1 MTRGRTAP
9 QIAADVDTSS
19 GSATLIE
26 LLFDSGA
33 LRLVD
38 AQWPIVADGNTYVA
52 GGGALSIKPHE
63 ETADGPVGADMSLAG
78 LDAGIKA
85 LVFAE
90 PYHGRIARL
99 LTQAFDENDVPVGTP
114 AVDYVG
120 RIRAL
125 SVTENPQ
132 DRTVTVTC
140 ETEHFDAEFEDP
152 ADLRNTDAEQR
163 RRYPTDLGC
172 EHLASLVDRVITRK
186 PKT

>member
-1 MTRGRTAP
+1 MTRGRSAP
-9 QIAADVDTSS
+9 QIAADTASSS
-19 GSATLIE
+19 GSAALVE

-38 AQWPIVADGNTYVA
+38 ASWPLVADGNTYLA
-52 GGGALSIKPHE
+52 GAGALSVKPHE
-63 ETADGPVGADMSLAG
+63 ESADGPTGADMALAG

-90 PYHGRIARL
+90 PYQGRLVRL
-99 LTQAFDENDVPVGTP
+99 MTQAFDENDVAVGTP
-114 AVDYVG
+114 MVDYIG

-125 SVTENPQ
+125 TVVENPQ
-132 DRTVTVTC
+132 DKSVTVNC
-140 ETEHFDAEFEDP
+140 ETEHFDAEFEEP
-152 ADLRNTDAEQR
+152 SELRNTDAEQR

>member
-1 MTRGRTAP
+1 MTRGRTGS
-9 QIAADVDTSS
+9 QIAADTAPAS

-33 LRLVD
+33 VRLVD
-38 AQWPIVADGNTYVA
+38 AQWPIVADGNTYLA
-52 GGGALSIKPHE
+52 GAGALSVKPHE
-63 ETADGPVGADMSLAG
+63 ENAEGPVGADMALAG

-90 PYHGRIARL
+90 PYQGRIARL
-99 LTQAFDENDVPVGTP
+99 LTQVFDADDVPVGTP
-114 AVDYVG
+114 AADYIG

-125 SVTENPQ
+125 TVTENPQ
-132 DRTVTVTC
+132 DKTVTVSC
-140 ETEHFDAEFEDP
+140 ETEHFDAEFEEP
-152 ADLRNTDAEQR
+152 SDLRNTDAEQR

-172 EHLASLVDRVITRK
+172 EHLASLVDRTITRK